1 MNFSMYESK
10 LFAGM
15 RDIKVKKKHM
25 KKMNYL
31 NFYTNIVKKHTRNYH
46 LNQ

>member
-1 MNFSMYESK
+1 MNFSMYELK

-25 KKMNYL
+25 KKMNYWS
-31 NFYTNIVKKHTRNYH
+31 FYANIVKKHTMNHH